1 MTLERTTITNGVQI
15 GVETTPGTA
24 VPADKKLL
32 SAAINLGGAGD
43 VNVIRGSGSKF
54 PAIAS
59 LGKDFAEGDIEG
71 APTYTE
77 LAYFIAGLLG
87 DPVITTPVGATSARL
102 MTWPIRVSAPQPG
115 KTYTV
120 EQGSSVQAERS
131 SGLAVVGLGIDYSRD
146 EVSLSGDVI
155 GKAFE
160 TGHTMTATPDE
171 IPLIPILPKEIDV
184 FLDTSV
190 GAIGT
195 TKLLR
200 ALAAS
205 WNIGDRFGALWP
217 LNSALASYA
226 TTFETEPSSEIG
238 LTLEADAVGMGLYSV
253 LRAGSTRFLR
263 IQAQSGTE
271 IEAGFPYRLRFDGAV
286 KVTDVPDNSD
296 EDGIWAVGWQFGLF
310 SGFGSDLAGEISLQ
324 TSLTAL

>member
-1 MTLERTTITNGVQI
+1 MAERTTITNGVQI
-15 GVETTPGTA
+15 GVEVTPGTA

-32 SAAINLGGAGD
+32 SASINLGGAGD

-77 LAYFIAGLLG
+77 LAYFLAGLLG
-87 DPVITTPVGATSARL
+87 TPTITTPVGATDARL
-102 MTWPIRVSAPQPG
+102 WTWPIHVSAVQEG
-115 KTYTV
+115 KTFTV
-120 EQGSSVQAERS
+120 EQGSAVQAERS
-131 SGLAVVGLGIDYSRD
+131 VGLAVTGLGIDYSRD
-146 EVSLSGDVI
+146 ELSLSGDVL
-155 GKAFE
+155 GQAFQ
-160 TGHTMTATPDE
+160 TGHTLTGSPTELA
-171 IPLIPILPKEIDV
+171 LVPILPKEIDV
-184 FLDTSV
+184 YLDTTI
-190 GAIGT
+190 GALGT

-200 ALAAS
+200 ALTAS

-217 LNSALASYA
+217 LNSALPSYA
-226 TTFETEPSSEIG
+226 TTFETEPSSEIN

-253 LRAGSTRFLR
+253 LRTGVSRFLR
-263 IQAQSGTE
+263 IQALSGTE

-286 KVTDVPDNSD
+286 KVTDVPDMSD

-310 SGFGSDLAGEISLQ
+310 SGFGTDLAGEISLQ
-324 TSLTAL
+324 TSLLAL